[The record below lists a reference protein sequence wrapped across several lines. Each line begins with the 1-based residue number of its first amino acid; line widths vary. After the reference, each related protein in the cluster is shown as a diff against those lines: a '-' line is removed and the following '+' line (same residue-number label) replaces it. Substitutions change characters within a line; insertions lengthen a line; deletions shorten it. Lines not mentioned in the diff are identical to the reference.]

1 MTAKCNVVV
10 ADDNRDA
17 ADSLVTILSAMG
29 YRAIAA
35 YDGFEAVEACATLEP
50 DLAILDVQMPF

>member
-1 MTAKCNVVV
+1 MTDRCNVVV

-29 YRAIAA
+29 YRAVAA
-35 YDGFEAVEACATLEP
+35 YDGLEAVEACATLEP
-50 DLAILDVQMPF
+50 DLAILDVQMPS